1 MPINFG
7 KRWNDILNVGVK
19 GLSKLFPDLLFPT
32 TMFRACVYVY
42 RSSGILAA
50 TAVLALGHN
59 DLAESHLTELQVSR
73 ITSSQ
78 QSAHLNCEAL
88 HSEEQH
94 QQTTIPIH
102 HSKNTIYRTT

>member
-7 KRWNDILNVGVK
+7 KPWNDILNVKVK

-42 RSSGILAA
+42 RSSGILAV

-59 DLAESHLTELQVSR
+59 DLTESHLTELHVYQ

-88 HSEEQH
+88 HSEEKH
-94 QQTTIPIH
+94 QQTTL
-102 HSKNTIYRTT
+102 KNTYTPL

>member
-7 KRWNDILNVGVK
+7 KQWNDILNVGVK

-32 TMFRACVYVY
+32 TMLGACVYVY
-42 RSSGILAA
+42 SSSGILVA
-50 TAVLALGHN
+50 TAVLACGHN
-59 DLAESHLTELQVSR
+59 DLAESHLTELQVSQ

-88 HSEEQH
+88 NSITEEKH
-94 QQTTIPIH
+94 LQT
-102 HSKNTIYRTT
+102 

>member
-7 KRWNDILNVGVK
+7 KPRNDILNFGVK
-19 GLSKLFPDLLFPT
+19 GLSKLFPDLIFPT

-42 RSSGILAA
+42 RPSGILAA

-59 DLAESHLTELQVSR
+59 DLAESHLTELQVSQ

-78 QSAHLNCEAL
+78 QTAHLNSEAL
-88 HSEEQH
+88 HSEEKH
-94 QQTTIPIH
+94 Q
-102 HSKNTIYRTT
+102 